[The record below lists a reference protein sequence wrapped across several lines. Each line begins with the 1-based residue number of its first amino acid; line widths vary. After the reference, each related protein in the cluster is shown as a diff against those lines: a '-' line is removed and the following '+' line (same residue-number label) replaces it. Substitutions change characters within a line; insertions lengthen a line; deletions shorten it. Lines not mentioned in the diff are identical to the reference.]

1 MCMTVQPMFCLR
13 QSHFVAQTDL
23 KLMLIPAQCPECWDR
38 HVLSYRTLNVLFTG
52 VNETIITIVFIFHF
66 NL

>member
-1 MCMTVQPMFCLR
+1 MCMTVQPMLCLR

-38 HVLSYRTLNVLFTG
+38 HVPSYRLNVLFIG
-52 VNETIITIVFIFHF
+52 ENETITTIFFIFHF
-66 NL
+66 NF